1 MAKEVKIRF
10 IELAAGLAVYIG
22 WLAGAH
28 YDYWNLAV
36 TEEMKLALVLL
47 AYAVLAAD
55 ACWQILKK
63 LRHRQVWRR
72 IWLTILLP

>member
-10 IELAAGLAVYIG
+10 IELAAGLAVYFG

-47 AYAVLAAD
+47 AYAVLADSQKAETP
-55 ACWQILKK
+55 AAL
-63 LRHRQVWRR
+63 
-72 IWLTILLP
+72 